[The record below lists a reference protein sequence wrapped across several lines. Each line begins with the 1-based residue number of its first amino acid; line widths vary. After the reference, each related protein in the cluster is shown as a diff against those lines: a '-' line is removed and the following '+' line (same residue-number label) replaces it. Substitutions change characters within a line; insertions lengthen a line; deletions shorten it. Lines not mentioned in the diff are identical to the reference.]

1 MEKIVKTSSSTHVV
15 QTSIRAN
22 GASFLEVPH
31 FADNG
36 GNTTSRKPSRS
47 SANQHSKVL
56 KKLTLFKGSFNAKEV
71 SEDADDGQKF
81 VGNIAVKLDFSKKAY
96 YCFNR
101 TYASIRDKKAVS
113 KA

>member
-1 MEKIVKTSSSTHVV
+1 MKTSTSTHVV
-15 QTSIRAN
+15 QTSIGAN

-47 SANQHSKVL
+47 SANQHSKLL
-56 KKLTLFKGSFNAKEV
+56 KELTLFKGSFNAKEV

-96 YCFNR
+96 YCFDC
-101 TYASIRDKKAVS
+101 TYASMRDKKAVS